1 MSDYKHFIK
10 EKETMKKFFALV
22 LALVM
27 ALSLATVAW
36 GVGVDCSA
44 GCSDPANHVAAVGNN
59 HYSDLQEA
67 IKDAAPSG
75 TVEILKDVT
84 VNQWI
89 MFSQTLTL
97 SGKIITLDSINGLT
111 IDGNGNTLT
120 VNSVES
126 GSNGGYL
133 FYDATELNIKDL
145 TITYPNNGGGIC
157 LSSGTIENVTI
168 NGGNGIYP
176 GTGAVT
182 ISGCTFKTVGQA
194 IYYEDARPNLEIT
207 DNTFNVDPAANVI
220 ILRGG
225 ETFTENEVNSGR
237 TVNIK
242 NDTTTVSGNTFN
254 TRVKLYEEGQELSGN
269 SFTEDAKIDIEDGV
283 TSVDVSGNYWGG
295 GAPSEDQIPA
305 AIADKVTVD
314 TYATAVAADGT
325 TSGLVSAAGV
335 PVNAPSNV
343 NTNQVSMKDCA
354 LVDLTNGA
362 VLKSFAATDKATVYK
377 FNDVTTET
385 NGVKVVEYGAT
396 VYYFDGMYGLVVA
409 KDYANAQL
417 QMANGSFVYL
427 RGISAAEFVNNSGRT
442 SVVVDKL
449 VEAPAVPSC
458 GDATAD
464 YAVVG
469 KAAYEAAGTTL
480 AYYKGEFILIGAQLP
495 AAPLKAH
502 TFDNTAKWD
511 MVAGEYTGVTCPVCK
526 KNFKV
531 VDSAAG
537 LTVGSYVATANGYVL
552 LGSVY
557 APVVTPSTDKTVTSA
572 DTFDAGIAMYVG
584 MSVMAAAGSAVVIG
598 KKKD

>member
-194 IYYEDARPNLEIT
+194 IYYEDARNNLVVTNNIF
-207 DNTFNVDPAANVI
+207 DVDRNANVI
-220 ILRGG
+220 ILRGS
-225 ETFTENEVNSGR
+225 ENFTGNKVNSGR
-237 TVNIK
+237 TVNIASGSSPVV
-242 NDTTTVSGNTFN
+242 TGNTFN
-254 TRVKLYEEGQELSGN
+254 TRVKTYVSDSAISGN
-269 SFTEDAKIDIEDGV
+269 SFGTNGKIELNTGV
-283 TSVDVSGNYWGG
+283 TNVDASGNFWGG
-295 GAPSEDQIPA
+295 SAPTDTQLGGATA
-305 AIADKVTVD
+305 T
-314 TYATAVAADGT
+314 TYATTVANDGT
-325 TSGLVSAAGV
+325 VGDLYYSSTNT
-335 PVNAPSNV
+335 PVNPPLLPFPFIP
-343 NTNQVSMKDCA
+343 TI
-354 LVDLTNGA
+354 LPLW
-362 VLKSFAATDKATVYK
+362 
-377 FNDVTTET
+377 
-385 NGVKVVEYGAT
+385 
-396 VYYFDGMYGLVVA
+396 
-409 KDYANAQL
+409 
-417 QMANGSFVYL
+417 
-427 RGISAAEFVNNSGRT
+427 RT
-442 SVVVDKL
+442 
-449 VEAPAVPSC
+449 PP
-458 GDATAD
+458 
-464 YAVVG
+464 
-469 KAAYEAAGTTL
+469 
-480 AYYKGEFILIGAQLP
+480 IR
-495 AAPLKAH
+495 
-502 TFDNTAKWD
+502 
-511 MVAGEYTGVTCPVCK
+511 M
-526 KNFKV
+526 
-531 VDSAAG
+531 
-537 LTVGSYVATANGYVL
+537 
-552 LGSVY
+552 
-557 APVVTPSTDKTVTSA
+557 
-572 DTFDAGIAMYVG
+572 
-584 MSVMAAAGSAVVIG
+584 
-598 KKKD
+598 